1 MKYVILIHHNP
12 QVRQLWAQLSTAERS
27 EGLAAYAA
35 LADDLEAS
43 GEMIVSE
50 ALADPS
56 TSKRVRVRDGETITT
71 DGPFAELKEHLAGF
85 FLIDCDSMETAIA
98 YAARIPEAAHT
109 EIEVRPVLDGISV
122 DM

>member
-1 MKYVILIHHNP
+1 MKFVILIHHNP
-12 QVRQLWAQLSTAERS
+12 KAREIWAQLSRAERD

-35 LADDLEAS
+35 LVEDLEAS

-56 TSKRVRVRDGETITT
+56 LARRVRVRDGETITS
-71 DGPFAELKEHLAGF
+71 DGPYAEVKEHLAGF
-85 FLIDCDSMETAIA
+85 FLIECDSIDRAVA
-98 YAARIPEAAHT
+98 YAARIPEAAHM
-109 EIEVRPVLDGISV
+109 EVEVRPVLDSINV